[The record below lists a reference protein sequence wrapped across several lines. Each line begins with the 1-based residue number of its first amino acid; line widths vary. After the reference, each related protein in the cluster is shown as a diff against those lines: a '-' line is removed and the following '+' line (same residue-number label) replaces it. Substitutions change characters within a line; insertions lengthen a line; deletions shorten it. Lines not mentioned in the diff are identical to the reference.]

1 MGREV
6 HACGLGGGFARCAG
20 SRPIPALQSPGCG
33 RVRANPRAP
42 ATPRG
47 TSIGACRNKCTRSG
61 AHGTHR
67 NRSRTDKRARA
78 RSNCATSFG
87 THPSRHAM
95 CQVGEK
101 RGRTGPPKR
110 AQLHPARDGVR
121 VLREWRWS
129 LAGVWLGPMHVELG
143 EEAKKGPAL
152 CLRLHPR
159 ARWLDEEELRHRR
172 HVLRAVGRSRG
183 SDFLATEDSL
193 GTERNA
199 TGVPNQGIPVALRP
213 IITLYR

>member
-1 MGREV
+1 VKPRV
-6 HACGLGGGFARCAG
+6 RACVLGGGFARCAG

-42 ATPRG
+42 ATPRA
-47 TSIGACRNKCTRSG
+47 TSTGACRNYARAAARM
-61 AHGTHR
+61 AHTGIDTVPT
-67 NRSRTDKRARA
+67 SASACA
-78 RSNCATSFG
+78 RSNCASSFG

-101 RGRTGPPKR
+101 RGRTVPPKR
-110 AQLHPARDGVR
+110 AQLHPARDGDR
-121 VLREWRWS
+121 VLREWRRS

-152 CLRLHPR
+152 RLRLHPR

-183 SDFLATEDSL
+183 SDYLATEDLL

-199 TGVPNQGIPVALRP
+199 TGVPGGYQLRCA
-213 IITLYR
+213 RS